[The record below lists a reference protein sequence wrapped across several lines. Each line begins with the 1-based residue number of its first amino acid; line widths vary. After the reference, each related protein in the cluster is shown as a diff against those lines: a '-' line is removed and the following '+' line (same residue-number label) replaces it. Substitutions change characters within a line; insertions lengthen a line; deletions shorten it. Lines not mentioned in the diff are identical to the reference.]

1 MRWPQSESDGGRCAA
16 GNDACSVPCIVR
28 AECIGDRV
36 PAHAGGRVHSV
47 FARACNIETRAGEL
61 VTLLAQ
67 ELGNVPHGIRLAG
80 PIAPFQSWL
89 IPGQWAIL
97 DKVAL
102 CVPDAG
108 IAVDLSGAA
117 VWRGAVAAVSMDL
130 GSMDLGPIGLCPM
143 APGGAAIAVALRELR
158 ATLVERAPE
167 QGFTP
172 LLAAPAS
179 VRSSV
184 ERAFATRLAHTLPL
198 LARATERRDVP
209 GVTAAAARLV
219 GLGPGLTPSGDDF
232 IAGYL
237 AALWS
242 RAGFE
247 SGIDAML
254 PSLADALAPLFLRTN
269 AISRQMLSD
278 AVQGRFAERLVDV
291 TLAVANAG
299 DVVDASAHALASGHS
314 SGADTLCGLLFGYA
328 PDLAMQ
334 AAASSPPDRPPG
346 QPLSRAA
353 RIQSSA
359 GRMAAIA

>member
-1 MRWPQSESDGGRCAA
+1 MRWPQLESDGGRCAA
-16 GNDACSVPCIVR
+16 GNGARSVPCTVR
-28 AECIGDRV
+28 AERIGDRV

-47 FARACNIETRAGEL
+47 FARACNIETRDGEL
-61 VTLLAQ
+61 VTLLAR

-80 PIAPFQSWL
+80 PIAPFESWL
-89 IPGQWAIL
+89 IPGQGAIL

-108 IAVDLSGAA
+108 LAVDLSGAA

-130 GSMDLGPIGLCPM
+130 GPIGLGSR
-143 APGGAAIAVALRELR
+143 ASGGGAIAVALRELR

-167 QGFTP
+167 QGFAP
-172 LLAAPAS
+172 RLAAPAS
-179 VRSSV
+179 ARSSV
-184 ERAFATRLAHTLPL
+184 ERAFATRLSHTLPL

-247 SGIDAML
+247 NGIDAML
-254 PSLADALAPLFLRTN
+254 PSLADALVPLFLRTN

-291 TLAVANAG
+291 TRAVANAG
-299 DVVDASAHALASGHS
+299 DVADASARALASGHS

-328 PDLAMQ
+328 PDQ
-334 AAASSPPDRPPG
+334 AAPSPPARLPG

-353 RIQSSA
+353 RIESSA

>member
-1 MRWPQSESDGGRCAA
+1 
-16 GNDACSVPCIVR
+16 
-28 AECIGDRV
+28 
-36 PAHAGGRVHSV
+36 
-47 FARACNIETRAGEL
+47 
-61 VTLLAQ
+61 
-67 ELGNVPHGIRLAG
+67 
-80 PIAPFQSWL
+80 
-89 IPGQWAIL
+89 
-97 DKVAL
+97 
-102 CVPDAG
+102 
-108 IAVDLSGAA
+108 
-117 VWRGAVAAVSMDL
+117 
-130 GSMDLGPIGLCPM
+130 M
-143 APGGAAIAVALRELR
+143 ASGGAAIAVALRELR

-167 QGFTP
+167 QGFMP
-172 LLAAPAS
+172 RLAAPAS
-179 VRSSV
+179 ARSAV